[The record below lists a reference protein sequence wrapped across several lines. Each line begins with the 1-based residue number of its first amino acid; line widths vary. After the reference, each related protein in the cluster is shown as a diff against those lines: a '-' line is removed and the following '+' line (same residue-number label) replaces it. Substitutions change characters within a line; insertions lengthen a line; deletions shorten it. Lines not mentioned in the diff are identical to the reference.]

1 MHISYRSSTFFSNK
15 IPLCVNNLLD
25 EHEYDYSN
33 FSKTPNNG
41 SWLIAR
47 IRNQYSCRLLQY
59 SVGRIVAC
67 LDFLNQEQTS
77 QNHLSNNEAKELHFV
92 FMGDSRIRQQFF
104 NFLRVRINIA
114 IYVQSL
120 PKIFGSLRFPNAKS
134 VSRLIYCVGLWT
146 VTMVPLTPESWA

>member
-1 MHISYRSSTFFSNK
+1 MHISYRNSTFFSNK

-33 FSKTPNNG
+33 FSKTPNNA
-41 SWLIAR
+41 SWLISR

-77 QNHLSNNEAKELHFV
+77 QSHLSDNEAKELHFV

-114 IYVQSL
+114 IYIQTKSL
-120 PKIFGSLRFPNAKS
+120 WKPEISLCKS
-134 VSRLIYCVGLWT
+134 VSRPIYCIELWT
-146 VTMVPLTPESWA
+146 TTMVPLTPKSCA